1 VDLTSTDHIRLRV
14 PASPAAVRIARAGA
28 TGLATRAGFTYQ
40 EVEQVRL
47 AVGEATALL
56 APGPEEDGVLVL
68 AFDVSPAGL
77 WVDLQLVDAGAGP
90 GHRDAAD
97 VPSIAAAV
105 LDSTVD
111 EWVVTDGG
119 RRIVLDKRMSAPD
132 ADDDDD

>member
-1 VDLTSTDHIRLRV
+1 VDLASTDHIRLRV

-56 APGPEEDGVLVL
+56 APGPDEDGTLELTFEV
-68 AFDVSPAGL
+68 APTGL
-77 WVDLQLVDAGAGP
+77 RVDLHLVDAAAGP

-111 EWVVTDGG
+111 AWDVTDGG
-119 RRIVLDKRMSAPD
+119 RRIVIDKRSSAPD
-132 ADDDDD
+132 ADDVD